1 MSIGLGLDTGGTY
14 TDGVIYQFQ
23 NRQIMQKA
31 KALTRK
37 DDLKAGILEVLD
49 QMSPDLLAR
58 AELVSLSTT
67 LATNAC
73 VEGKGCRAK
82 LVLIGFDRRIIE
94 RYGSETGL
102 PEAAQILF
110 IEGGHLQS
118 GQAARE
124 PDWSVLT
131 KAVNTQDHQTEAY
144 AVVELWGVRNPAFEN
159 KARDVIRGLSDK
171 PVVCGHEITGEL
183 NSLKRAASALLNARL
198 LPLISEFLDA
208 IKHSLE
214 ERKIQAPIVIVR
226 GDGSLMSE
234 SFARLKPVETLLCGP
249 AASIAGGMNLTSQK
263 DAVIVDMGG
272 TTSDLALVRD
282 GHPQLAVGGARVGAF
297 QTGIYSVHIHT
308 AGLGG
313 DSMIRHSKNTVLTI
327 GPRRAVPLSWAA
339 WRWPAVIDRL
349 QVIKSSEQQHTQP
362 LAEIL
367 FLVKTPDLTYLS
379 DEEKRLCEALA
390 DGPLDIAVLAARSK
404 TSIYSLPADRLEKQ
418 GLLMRSALTPT
429 DIMHIDGGYKPW
441 STKAALLAADIMAF
455 QIGVSRRQLIRHVK
469 DMIRESLYLHIIEM
483 MLASEYSDLKP
494 CFQPDDTFHKM
505 ARKSFSET
513 ASAEIGLKMDDFDLP
528 RKPDDSLQ
536 FLTARPKLHVP
547 LIGIGAP
554 VHLYLP
560 DVAAALETECI
571 IPEHAEVA
579 NAVGAI
585 TSHIKVEETVLIK
598 PVYSP
603 GGITG
608 YQAYAAD
615 SSQSFTSYDLA
626 LTWAKEEAYKQARLT
641 AKRRGA
647 KKISVEVETDR
658 REAPYRIADLDDTEG
673 NASDDSQSQ
682 DSQKDDAITKSSLIF
697 LETIVRASA
706 SGPARE
712 S

>member
-1 MSIGLGLDTGGTY
+1 MAIGLGLDTGGTY
-14 TDGVIYQFQ
+14 TDGVLYQYQ
-23 NRQIMQKA
+23 DNQILQKA

-37 DDLKAGILEVLD
+37 EDLKAGILEVLD
-49 QMSPDLLAR
+49 QMSPDLLAE

-82 LVLIGFDRRIIE
+82 LVLIGFDQRILE
-94 RYGSETGL
+94 RYGAESGL
-102 PEAAQILF
+102 PDTGQILF
-110 IEGGHLQS
+110 IEGGHQQS
-118 GQAARE
+118 GEPARL
-124 PDWSVLT
+124 PDWAVLT
-131 KAVNTQDHQTEAY
+131 DAVNKQDQQTDAY
-144 AVVELWGVRNPAFEN
+144 AVVELWGVRNPAYEN
-159 KARDVIRGLSDK
+159 QARDMIRRLSDK

-208 IKHSLE
+208 IKYSLN
-214 ERKIQAPIVIVR
+214 ERNINAPMVIVR

-272 TTSDLALVRD
+272 TTSDLATVR
-282 GHPQLAVGGARVGAF
+282 GGQPELAAGGARVGAF

-339 WRWPAVIDRL
+339 WRWPSVIERL
-349 QVIKSSEQQHTQP
+349 QAIKSKEQQHTQP
-362 LAEIL
+362 LSEIL
-367 FLVKTPDLTYLS
+367 FLIKKPDIASLS
-379 DEEKRLCEALA
+379 VEERRLCEALA
-390 DGPLDIAVLAARSK
+390 DGPLDIAELASK
-404 TSIYSLPADRLEKQ
+404 SKSSIYSIPAERLEKE
-418 GLLMRSALTPT
+418 GIMMRSALTPT
-429 DIMHIDGGYKPW
+429 DIMHIDGGYRPW
-441 STKAALLAADIMAF
+441 STKAATLAADIMAF
-455 QIGVSRRQLIRHVK
+455 QIGISRRQLIRQVQ
-469 DMIRESLYLHIIEM
+469 DMIRETLYKHIIEM
-483 MLASEYSDLKP
+483 MLAYEYADLKP
-494 CFQPDDTFHKM
+494 GFQPDDTFYKLSE
-505 ARKSFSET
+505 KSFRET
-513 ASAEIGLKMDDFDLP
+513 ASLESNLVMDHLGLPGKQD
-528 RKPDDSLQ
+528 KSAY

-560 DVAAALETECI
+560 DVAAALGTECI

-579 NAVGAI
+579 NAVGAV

-615 SSQSFTSYDLA
+615 NSRSFTSYDLA
-626 LTWAKEEAYKQARLT
+626 LIWAKDEADQQARLM

-647 KKISVEVETDR
+647 KKVSVVVGVDR
-658 REAPYRIADLDDTEG
+658 REAPYRIADLENIEENTSDDGDLPEG
-673 NASDDSQSQ
+673 QASSEQENAS
-682 DSQKDDAITKSSLIF
+682 IF